1 MYGVQA
7 MNIGGATEFYKELAE
22 QTGGAYVRFTNFS
35 VISDMFMAGTNKTL
49 EFPFQLKHL
58 NFLFSSFDLMGG
70 LDAQGIH
77 FFAY

>member
-7 MNIGGATEFYKELAE
+7 MNIGGAAEFYKELAE

-49 EFPFQLKHL
+49 EFPLQF
-58 NFLFSSFDLMGG
+58 
-70 LDAQGIH
+70 I
-77 FFAY
+77 